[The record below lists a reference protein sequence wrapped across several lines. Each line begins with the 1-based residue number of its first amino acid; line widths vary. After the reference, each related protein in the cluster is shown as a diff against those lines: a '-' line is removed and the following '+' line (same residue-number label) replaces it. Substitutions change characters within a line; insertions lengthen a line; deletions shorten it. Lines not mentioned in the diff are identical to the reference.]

1 MTPKVSVVIPT
12 YNRAAMVCD
21 CVASVLATG
30 YPDLEVIVVDD
41 CSPDD
46 TGPRIKER
54 FGADARVRYVRNGTN
69 LLLAG
74 ARNRG
79 GGEATGD
86 HLFFLDDDNL
96 VERNVIDELLA
107 AFGRHSD
114 AGVVAPLI
122 VNRRAGGGACVWA
135 TRADF
140 GRWTSLPICD
150 NQGLLPDA
158 LPVEPTEYPTTYSQ
172 NGFMV
177 RRDVYERVG
186 GADQTLVMVYEESD
200 FGWRV
205 KEAGYGVYISAR
217 ARTVHLGF
225 LEPGCVSRLRLLGL
239 ERRERT
245 YHFARNRIRFARR
258 HFSFFQALSVAFV
271 FAPLLAVYYSGIALA
286 NRRADIA
293 WAYVAGT
300 LAGIFH
306 FYPWTHPA
314 IGEGA

>member
-1 MTPKVSVVIPT
+1 MSPLVSVVIPT
-12 YNRAAMVCD
+12 YNRASMVCD
-21 CVASVLATG
+21 CVTSVLATD

-54 FGADARVRYVRNGTN
+54 FGADARVRYVRNETN
-69 LLLAG
+69 LLAAG
-74 ARNRG
+74 SRNRG
-79 GGEATGD
+79 GDAANGD
-86 HLFFLDDDNL
+86 YLFFLDDDNL
-96 VERNVIDELLA
+96 VDANAIVELLA
-107 AFGRHSD
+107 SFDRHPD
-114 AGVVAPLI
+114 AGLVAPLI
-122 VNRRAGGGACVWA
+122 VNRRDGEGDVIWV

-140 GRWTSLPICD
+140 NRWTSLPVGEND
-150 NQGLLPDA
+150 GMALREVPDV
-158 LPVEPTEYPTTYSQ
+158 PFDHPSTYSQ

-177 RRDVYERVG
+177 SRCVWRKVG
-186 GADQTLVMVYEESD
+186 GLDASLVMNYEESD

-239 ERRERT
+239 ERRERA
-245 YHFARNRIRFARR
+245 YHLACNRIRFARR
-258 HFSFFQALSVAFV
+258 HFSFVQALSVAFV
-271 FAPLLAVYYSGIALA
+271 FAPLLTVYYSGIALA

-293 WAYVAGT
+293 WAYVTGT